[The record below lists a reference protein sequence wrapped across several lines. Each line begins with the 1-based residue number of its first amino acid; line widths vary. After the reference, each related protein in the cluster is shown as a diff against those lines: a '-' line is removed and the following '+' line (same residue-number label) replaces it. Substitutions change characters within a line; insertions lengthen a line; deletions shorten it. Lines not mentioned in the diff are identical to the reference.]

1 MSLFPNEVEC
11 LTMGFAGFL
20 FSESIIH
27 VLGLFFFSIGL
38 LPLLLILRTSI
49 YTRRVSYIS
58 LLLGQ
63 DTFNFQ
69 KREDNSY
76 NELEDTECHINF

>member
-1 MSLFPNEVEC
+1 
-11 LTMGFAGFL
+11 MGFAGFL

-27 VLGLFFFSIGL
+27 VLGFFFFSIGL